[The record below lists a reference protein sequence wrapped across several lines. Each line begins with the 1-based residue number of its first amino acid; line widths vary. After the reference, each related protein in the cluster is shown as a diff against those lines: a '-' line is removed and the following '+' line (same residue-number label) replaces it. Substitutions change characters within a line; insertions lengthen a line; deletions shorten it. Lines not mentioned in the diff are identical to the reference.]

1 MVNQDEQ
8 ECEFSEDYRQM
19 AAEIN
24 RMRASLNSMQ
34 KQAEEKRRGMTRER
48 ATTIEIAVWSC
59 IVVALIGS
67 LISKYFQ

>member
-48 ATTIEIAVWSC
+48 
-59 IVVALIGS
+59 
-67 LISKYFQ
+67 